1 LISGETYRID
11 AVPLL
16 GDLLVEMRL
25 IARDQFERVLDEY
38 KPQRDGRIGDYLVKH
53 GVATEAAI
61 AEAVREQHRR
71 SGQPQYSADGELKA

>member
-1 LISGETYRID
+1 
-11 AVPLL
+11 
-16 GDLLVEMRL
+16 MRL

-71 SGQPQYSADGELKA
+71 SGQPQYSATGELKA